1 MHDKRDIVFAIKHVL
16 LLFVLR
22 MFVLICRYERLKGL
36 GVNLTCVVWGT
47 LRILAMLQNIYLQYT
62 FIIVFLGKHGL
73 PFIENEEPAI
83 VQRLIHTE
91 MGLTYVYIFFSFIN
105 IN

>member
-1 MHDKRDIVFAIKHVL
+1 
-16 LLFVLR
+16 
-22 MFVLICRYERLKGL
+22 
-36 GVNLTCVVWGT
+36 
-47 LRILAMLQNIYLQYT
+47 MLQNIYLQYT